1 MRTSKIII
9 ASLFFFAFTVF
20 AASAEENPKNKKAE
34 NTCCTT
40 KDTKSSLSQA
50 EAKFIEEMEEYFTK
64 KYSNPLNVLQN
75 KAGQIV
81 VVRANGNTIQEVNL
95 AKNEQGAFT
104 LPANA
109 EKLMV
114 KGNTAY
120 YIILD

>member
-1 MRTSKIII
+1 MKTSKIII

-20 AASAEENPKNKKAE
+20 SASAEENPKNKKAE

-40 KDTKSSLSQA
+40 QDTKSALSQA
-50 EAKFIEEMEEYFTK
+50 ESKFIEEMEEYFAK
-64 KYSNPLNVLQN
+64 KYSNPLNVLKN
-75 KAGQIV
+75 KVEQIV
-81 VVRANGNTIQEVNL
+81 VVRANGNTIQEVNV
-95 AKNEQGAFT
+95 AKNEQGEFT

-120 YIILD
+120 YLILD

>member
-1 MRTSKIII
+1 MKTSKIII
-9 ASLFFFAFTVF
+9 ASLFFSVFTVF
-20 AASAEENPKNKKAE
+20 TALAEENPKNKKAE

-40 KDTKSSLSQA
+40 KETKSSLSQA
-50 EAKFIEEMEEYFTK
+50 ESKFIEEMEEYFTK

-75 KAGQIV
+75 KIEQIV
-81 VVRANGNTIQEVNL
+81 VVKASGNTIQEVNVT
-95 AKNEQGAFT
+95 KNEENGTA

-109 EKLMV
+109 DKLMV